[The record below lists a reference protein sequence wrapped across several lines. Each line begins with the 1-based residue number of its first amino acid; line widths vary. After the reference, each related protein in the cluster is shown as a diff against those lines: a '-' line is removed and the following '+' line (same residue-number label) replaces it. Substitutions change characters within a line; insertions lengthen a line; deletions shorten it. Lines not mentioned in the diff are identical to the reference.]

1 MSTALTLA
9 NLAIVAVLLAR
20 DWGHRRVTLFALLR
34 PLVLSAVV
42 IPFVMPG
49 WDLTGNGLLLE
60 LATVVA
66 GAALGVFAC
75 LFMRV
80 SVDANGQSWTD
91 AGWAYALVW
100 LAIAAARQAFIYGC
114 QHWFTRDLG
123 MFLVDNRISV
133 NAFADAI
140 MLLTLTT
147 VVANRA
153 AILIRGR
160 LAANPRSVAVAAG

>member
-1 MSTALTLA
+1 MATALTLG

-34 PLVLSAVV
+34 PLLLSAVV

-66 GAALGVFAC
+66 GAALGAGAC

-80 SVDANGQSWTD
+80 SVDANGQAWTD
-91 AGWAYALVW
+91 AGWAYAVVW
-100 LAIAAARQAFIYGC
+100 VAIVAARQAFIYGC
-114 QHWFTRDLG
+114 QHWFTRALG
-123 MFLVDNRISV
+123 MFLVDNHISV
-133 NAFADAI
+133 DAFADAI

-147 VVANRA
+147 VVGNRA

-160 LAANPRSVAVAAG
+160 LAPKRVPAVVTAG

>member
-1 MSTALTLA
+1 MSALTLA
-9 NLAIVAVLLAR
+9 NLAIVALLLAR
-20 DWGHRRVTLFALLR
+20 DWGHRRATLFALLR
-34 PLVLSAVV
+34 PLLLSAVV

-49 WDLTGNGLLLE
+49 WDFTGNGLLLE
-60 LATVVA
+60 LATVVV
-66 GAALGVFAC
+66 GAALGVCAC

-80 SVDANGQSWTD
+80 SADASGQVWTD
-91 AGWAYALVW
+91 AGWAYATVW
-100 LAIAAARQAFIYGC
+100 VLIAAARQVFIYGC

-123 MFLVDNRISV
+123 LFLVNNRISV
-133 NAFADAI
+133 DAFADAV

-160 LAANPRSVAVAAG
+160 LSARPAALAVATG